1 VRRFLAGGISGRN
14 RVGAPIDVLPAI
26 NGSMKLAPLDR
37 DTQVD
42 VATAGVTVKLPSLAA
57 SRGRRITLARTVA
70 GAAQTIDG
78 DGALI
83 NGAATIT
90 LNTSGDS
97 ETLLAGLTEWRRT

>member
-1 VRRFLAGGISGRN
+1 MRRFLAGGTAGRN
-14 RVGAPIDVLPAI
+14 RTGAPIGLLPAI
-26 NGSMKLAPLDR
+26 NVSMKLAPLDR

-57 SRGRRITLARTVA
+57 SLGRRITLARTVA

-83 NGAATIT
+83 GGAATIT
-90 LNTSGDS
+90 LNTIGDS